1 MTGLDALAGFEALA
15 RSRRTNLLVQRDR
28 PVDPALVDR
37 LIALATWAP
46 NHKRTWPWRF
56 TVFTGEGR
64 AAIGEAFAADQADA
78 GMTDEAKLAKT
89 RRKYH
94 RAPVV
99 VAVASLPADSAER
112 TAENRDAVAAG
123 IQNLLL
129 GAAAA
134 GLAGFWSSA
143 PAPRG
148 VRALSLCELPAD
160 AEIVGVVYLGW
171 PESDVEVPE
180 RPAPVVVR
188 HS

>member
-1 MTGLDALAGFEALA
+1 VTTDGLEAFEALA
-15 RSRRTNLLVQRDR
+15 RSRRTSLLVDHDRDI
-28 PVDPALVDR
+28 DGALVDR

-56 TVFTGEGR
+56 TVFTGPGR
-64 AAIGEAFAADQADA
+64 ADLGAAFAADQEDA
-78 GMTDEAKLAKT
+78 GLTDEAKLAKI

-99 VAVASLPADSAER
+99 IVVASAPAESAER
-112 TAENRDAVAAG
+112 TSENRDAVAAG

-129 GAAAA
+129 GAHAA

-143 PAPRG
+143 PAARG
-148 VRALSLCELPAD
+148 RRALGLCDLPVD

-171 PESDVEVPE
+171 PAGDVEVPP
-180 RPAPVVVR
+180 RPAPVIVR
-188 HS
+188 RP